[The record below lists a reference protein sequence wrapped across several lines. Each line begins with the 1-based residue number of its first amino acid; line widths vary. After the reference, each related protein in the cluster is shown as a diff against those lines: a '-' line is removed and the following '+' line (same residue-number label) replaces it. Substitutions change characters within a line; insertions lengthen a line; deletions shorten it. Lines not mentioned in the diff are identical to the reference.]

1 MGQQVEATKARR
13 HEDRASRIEHRGSKQ
28 GQNSRYP
35 RSSLRDPRPSGFIA
49 AWWMLS
55 LSLLFS
61 WEAVATALAVSSDQ
75 SESRTRSQTS
85 DSSDRQSAIRESRQS
100 AIELVP
106 GVPIERELASGE
118 THTYRITLTAG
129 QFLRVVVNQ
138 FDLDVA
144 VKLVG
149 PNGQQLAEIDNADD
163 TVCFMPC

>member
-1 MGQQVEATKARR
+1 VVQ
-13 HEDRASRIEHRGSKQ
+13 RGL
-28 GQNSRYP
+28 G
-35 RSSLRDPRPSGFIA
+35 LFV
-49 AWWMLS
+49 
-55 LSLLFS
+55 SLLLL
-61 WEAVATALAVSSDQ
+61 AVPVATTEAHVTNH
-75 SESRTRSQTS
+75 ESQTT
-85 DSSDRQSAIRESRQS
+85 DHGPRTTDQH
-100 AIELVP
+100 ELVP
-106 GVPIERELASGE
+106 GVPIERELAGGE